1 MPLSPQKAREYL
13 FQLLYSWDL
22 NPEPLQ
28 SSDNE
33 SWSKIMQS
41 ELHLSARELK
51 ELKAKACAIFKH
63 YAQLD
68 PLITEQ
74 SQSYEFARIQS
85 VEKTILR
92 LCLYELVVSQELPP
106 KVALA
111 EAIRLT
117 RKFSTAE
124 AADFVNAILDALY
137 KKRID
142 L

>member
-1 MPLSPQKAREYL
+1 MALSPQKAREYL

-22 NPEPLQ
+22 NPEPLR

-33 SWSKIMQS
+33 EWSKIMQA
-41 ELHLSARELK
+41 ELHISARELK
-51 ELKAKACAIFKH
+51 ELKEKACTVFKH

-68 PLITEQ
+68 SLITEQ

-92 LCLYELVVSQELPP
+92 LCLYELIAAQELPP

-137 KKRID
+137 KKHVAS
-142 L
+142 